1 MGLTD
6 ELKNIVNQR
15 EKVVDVK
22 IFLLKND
29 KPKNMK
35 LLPDSIGEVVI
46 NDYFEKIE
54 FQIRDKEVVNY
65 IPDAIDKETLQVIE
79 TSNIDIW
86 NNIIKAR
93 NEMPL
98 VNVSEITIE
107 DYNTDNNTVLV
118 EITLKDESE
127 KLYFLICYKKV
138 ASWYKNSIP
147 FYKRKQDGRF
157 VRGEGEVFVLIPFV
171 DVIIKGSKCYILNEN
186 NFNKIFKYD
195 EVINNQV
202 NAKIKEIKSLN
213 FIGDS
218 DSFVKML
225 NNSKNE
231 MKAMAKVLQQ
241 KRINKINEYSPEYI
255 RKQIES
261 QEELNFIQFNDDN
274 TIKIDQK
281 SFKAVMGI
289 LKGKINLDLITRE
302 LNGVENNE

>member
-6 ELKNIVNQR
+6 ELKTIVSQR
-15 EKVVDVK
+15 QNVTDVK

-29 KPKNMK
+29 KPEKMK
-35 LLPDSIGEVVI
+35 ILPSTIGMEVI
-46 NDYFEKIE
+46 DDYFEKIE

-65 IPDAIDKETLQVIE
+65 IPDVIDKETLQVIE
-79 TSNIDIW
+79 TSNIAIW

-98 VNVSEITIE
+98 INVSEITVE

-118 EITLKDESE
+118 EITLENEDEN
-127 KLYFLICYKKV
+127 LYFLICHKKV
-138 ASWYKNSIP
+138 FAWYRNGITFHK
-147 FYKRKQDGRF
+147 KQNGHF
-157 VRGEGEVFVLIPFV
+157 ERGNGEVFVLIPFV
-171 DVIIKGSKCYILNEN
+171 DVIIKGNKCYILNEN

-195 EVINNQV
+195 EVITNQV
-202 NAKIKEIKSLN
+202 NAKIDEIKSLK
-213 FIGDS
+213 FIADS

-231 MKAMAKVLQQ
+231 KKAMAKVLQQ
-241 KRINKINEYSPEYI
+241 KRIEKINGYTPEYI
-255 RKQIES
+255 RQQIES
-261 QEELNFIQFNDDN
+261 QEELNFIQFNEDN
-274 TIKIDQK
+274 TIQIDKK
-281 SFKAVMGI
+281 SFKAIMGI